1 MKKLEDFF
9 NKSEEELVEALHD
22 KETFN
27 KIETDMIEVQKELSQ
42 SFTTFRKGFSF
53 DDIRKFLKE
62 YNLKY
67 KPKESTITPQEE
79 LVGVVNMYRDSRAKE
94 LNLPKIQIKENDIE
108 NILKNGDILST
119 ERFNRLTGILE
130 LTD

>member
-1 MKKLEDFF
+1 
-9 NKSEEELVEALHD
+9 
-22 KETFN
+22 
-27 KIETDMIEVQKELSQ
+27 
-42 SFTTFRKGFSF
+42 
-53 DDIRKFLKE
+53 
-62 YNLKY
+62 
-67 KPKESTITPQEE
+67 
-79 LVGVVNMYRDSRAKE
+79 MYRDSRAKE